1 MPQPRKQLLI
11 DTAYR
16 LFNEH
21 GYHATGIDWVL
32 AESGVSKATLY
43 KYFRSKEEL
52 ILAVLQQRHEQQIAL
67 IQRTMEQASEKGEPP
82 ALAIFD
88 ALDNWFRSEGF
99 FGCNF
104 INASAEYAQEG
115 DAIYQ
120 FAARHKAQVQRLI
133 ENSLGTGGK
142 DKAHLA
148 AQLSLLVDGAI
159 VYAHTRR
166 NKNAAN
172 LAKKM
177 AVRLLAS
184 EQTSEI
190 PQQPPE
196 AKRHSPGHQ

>member
-67 IQRTMEQASEKGEPP
+67 IQRTLEQASEKGEPP

-120 FAARHKAQVQRLI
+120 FAAGHKAQVQQLI
-133 ENSLGTGGK
+133 ENSLSTGGE
-142 DKAHLA
+142 DKTHLA

-159 VYAHTRR
+159 VYAHTRGD
-166 NKNAAN
+166 KNAAN

-177 AVRLLAS
+177 AARLLAGK
-184 EQTSEI
+184 QTSEI
-190 PQQPPE
+190 PQ
-196 AKRHSPGHQ
+196 

>member
-52 ILAVLQQRHEQQIAL
+52 ILAVLQQRHEQQIAM
-67 IQRTMEQASEKGEPP
+67 IQRTLEQASEKGEPP

-120 FAARHKAQVQRLI
+120 FAARHKAQVQQLI
-133 ENSLGTGGK
+133 ENSLGTGGE

-159 VYAHTRR
+159 VYAHTRGD
-166 NKNAAN
+166 KNAAN

-177 AVRLLAS
+177 AVRLLVG

-190 PQQPPE
+190 PQ
-196 AKRHSPGHQ
+196 

>member
-21 GYHATGIDWVL
+21 GYHATGIDLVL

-43 KYFRSKEEL
+43 KHFRSKDEL

-67 IQRTMEQASEKGEPP
+67 IQQTLEQARGKEEPP
-82 ALAIFD
+82 ALAVFD
-88 ALDNWFRSEGF
+88 ALDNWFQSEGF

-104 INASAEYAQEG
+104 INASAEYAQED
-115 DAIYQ
+115 DAIHQ
-120 FAARHKAQVQRLI
+120 LAAWHKARVQRLI
-133 ENSLGTGGK
+133 EDSLGTHGE
-142 DKAHLA
+142 DKAALA

-159 VYAHTRR
+159 VYAHTRGD
-166 NKNAAN
+166 KNAAK

-177 AVRLLAS
+177 AARLLAS
-184 EQTSEI
+184 EQ
-190 PQQPPE
+190 
-196 AKRHSPGHQ
+196 A

>member
-1 MPQPRKQLLI
+1 MPQPRKQHLI

-21 GYHATGIDWVL
+21 GYHATGIDLVL

-67 IQRTMEQASEKGEPP
+67 IQRTMEQARENGEPP
-82 ALAIFD
+82 TLAIFD
-88 ALDNWFRSEGF
+88 ALDSWFRSEAF

-104 INASAEYAQEG
+104 INASAEYTQDD
-115 DAIYQ
+115 DAIHQ
-120 FAARHKAQVQRLI
+120 LAARHKARVQQLI
-133 ENSLGTGGK
+133 EDNLGALGE
-142 DKAHLA
+142 DKAPLA

-159 VYAHTRR
+159 VYAHTRGD
-166 NKNAAN
+166 KNAAK

-177 AVRLLAS
+177 AARLLV
-184 EQTSEI
+184 
-190 PQQPPE
+190 
-196 AKRHSPGHQ
+196 G